1 METMIGVIFGVTSPH
16 IVQFAAAPTDKT
28 MNVWRGQFVMAN
40 DPLQK
45 DKRYLGR
52 VLKLERKN
60 LLMDET
66 MAPQLVN
73 LLRDPDLVLEDIGFR
88 RDIGEVLIGEVEI
101 MGVRKGE
108 KLEHAKYPFAPG
120 TRIYKADVDFLRE
133 QLKPSEESISIGTLR
148 DETDV
153 QAYLDYQELVSKH
166 FSVLA
171 MTGGGK
177 SYTVGVIIE
186 SLAMDTKLPIV
197 IFDPH
202 SEYSSLLRPK
212 KENGTEISQRVKIFT
227 TKNSSSEKINER
239 FKDRFGTDRMATDIY
254 IQLADLE
261 SYQITHLLKLLYDLS
276 DPQRRVL
283 EAVWEE
289 IREERKR
296 SGYLT
301 IEDVK
306 DIIDREGAGVAKEIA
321 VKMLKT
327 KLELLYKSVPFFK
340 KDVSQADVSVNDLV
354 RVNRI
359 SIIDLAGLSLPH
371 QQALIA
377 VLSSKILDKR
387 MDGTLPPALLI
398 FEEAHRFVPSG
409 GVATASKPTIQ
420 RIAQEGRKFLIGMA
434 LVSQRPSA
442 LDDDAL
448 SQCNTQIILRLTNP
462 VDQNYVRKVS
472 EWVTSEDLEEVR
484 ALPPGEA
491 YIFGPSVRVSLPVK
505 IRERWTEHGG
515 MTPKMKEELEK
526 FLG

>member
-1 METMIGVIFGVTSPH
+1 MIGVIFGVTSPH
-16 IVQFAAAPTDKT
+16 IVQFVAAPTDKT
-28 MNVWRGQFVMAN
+28 MNVWRGQFVMVH
-40 DPLQK
+40 DPIQK
-45 DKRYLGR
+45 DKGYLGR
-52 VLKLERKN
+52 VLKLERRN

-73 LLRDPDLVLEDIGFR
+73 LLKDPDLVLEDIGFR
-88 RDIGEVLIGEVEI
+88 RDIGEVLIGETEI
-101 MGVRKGE
+101 MGVRKNGRM
-108 KLEHAKYPFAPG
+108 EHPKYPFAPG
-120 TRIYKADVDFLRE
+120 TRIYKADVDFLKE
-133 QLKPSEESISIGTLR
+133 QLKPSEESVSIGTLR
-148 DETDV
+148 DEADV

-166 FSVLA
+166 FSVFA

-177 SYTVGVIIE
+177 SYTIGVIIE
-186 SLAMDTKLPIV
+186 SLAKDTKLPIV

-212 KENGTEISQRVKIFT
+212 NDNGTEISQKVKIFT

-239 FKDRFGTDRMATDIY
+239 FKYRFEKDRAATDIY

-261 SYQITHLLKLLYDLS
+261 SYQIAHLLKTTISELTDA
-276 DPQRRVL
+276 QKRVL
-283 EAVWEE
+283 EAVWDEVK
-289 IREERKR
+289 EERKR

-301 IEDVK
+301 IEDIKEIV
-306 DIIDREGAGVAKEIA
+306 DRGGAGVAKEIA

-340 KDVSQADVSVNDLV
+340 KDISQVEVSITDLV
-354 RVNRI
+354 KVNRI
-359 SIIDLAGLSLPH
+359 SIIDLAGLTLPQ

-377 VLSSKILDKR
+377 VLSSKILESR
-387 MDGTLPPALLI
+387 IEGTLPPALLL

-448 SQCNTQIILRLTNP
+448 AQCNTQIILRLTNP
-462 VDQNYVRKVS
+462 VDQSYVRKVS
-472 EWVTSEDLEEVR
+472 EWVTTEDLEEIR

-515 MTPKMKEELEK
+515 MTPKIKEELEK
-526 FLG
+526 FHR

>member
-1 METMIGVIFGVTSPH
+1 MEKMIGVIFGVTSPH
-16 IVQFAAAPTDKT
+16 IVQFAAAPTDKM
-28 MNVWRGQFVMAN
+28 MNVWRGQFVMLH
-40 DPLQK
+40 DPIQK

-52 VLKLERKN
+52 VLKLERRN

-73 LLRDPDLVLEDIGFR
+73 LLREPDLALEDIGFR

-101 MGVRKGE
+101 MGVRKNGII
-108 KLEHAKYPFAPG
+108 EHPKYPFAPG
-120 TRIYKADVDFLRE
+120 TRIYKADVNFLRE

-186 SLAMDTKLPIV
+186 SLAKDTKLPIV

-202 SEYSSLLRPK
+202 SEYSSLLRAK
-212 KENGTEISQRVKIFT
+212 NDNGKVVSQKVKIFT

-239 FKDRFGTDRMATDIY
+239 FKDRFGINRAATDIY

-261 SYQITHLLKLLYDLS
+261 SYQITHLLKILYDLS

-289 IREERKR
+289 VREERKR

-301 IEDVK
+301 IEDIK
-306 DIIDREGAGVAKEIA
+306 EIIDREGAGVAKEIA
-321 VKMLKT
+321 VRMLKT

-340 KDVSQADVSVNDLV
+340 KDVSQPEIEIADLV
-354 RVNRI
+354 KINRI
-359 SIIDLAGLSLPH
+359 SVVDLAGLSLPH

-377 VLSSKILDKR
+377 VLSSQILEKR
-387 MDGTLPPALLI
+387 MEGGLPPAFLV
-398 FEEAHRFVPSG
+398 FEEAHRFVPTGSI
-409 GVATASKPTIQ
+409 ATASKPTILK
-420 RIAQEGRKFLIGMA
+420 IAQEGRKFLIGMA

-462 VDQNYVRKVS
+462 VDQSYVRKVS

-515 MTPKMKEELEK
+515 MTPKIKEELEK
-526 FLG
+526 F